1 MVYLHAGGLNYGG
14 SAEPPSYGSNLA
26 VAGNVIVVNINFRL
40 GVFGFMSTDNNGSNG
55 MNGISDQ
62 IVALRWIGKYIG
74 NFGGDKNRV
83 TLFGLGSGSASVCW
97 LSVSP
102 AARGLFQRAIMSS
115 GECMAGASNRPGG
128 HDLLSPQEGYAITQS
143 IQNTYGALSVDD
155 LRNPNLYPASAIYD
169 ARVMGDPVLDR
180 AVLQGYPQYLY
191 RNPNNINPFQMIV
204 GSTTYAD
211 EQLVPPSPFGSD
223 VATNLNA
230 FYQTIQ
236 DDWPGLN
243 VNRVK
248 NAYSPQNHY
257 GGSVMNAQSQ
267 YEGVSL
273 LCVNYRIL
281 NIYHCF
287 VSHKFFLLPL
297 LYFHNTG
304 RTKLL

>member
-14 SAEPPSYGSNLA
+14 SAEPPSYGHNLS
-26 VAGNVIVVNINFRL
+26 VKGNVIVVNINFRL
-40 GVFGFMSTDNNGSNG
+40 GVFGFMSTDNSGSNG
-55 MNGISDQ
+55 MNGIYDQ
-62 IVALRWIGKYIG
+62 IVALRWIRKYIG

-223 VATNLNA
+223 VVTNLNA